1 MPDESNGVFN
11 VQCRSL
17 FALNLMV
24 LVCSLPPAFAAECQ
38 LQSSQS
44 VQNFGHF
51 NPYELA
57 AASESGR
64 ASVGQRFIQLNV
76 TCPAPTR
83 MAILFR
89 GTAADPDTFKMG
101 EDGTF
106 NLIAKDALV
115 DGRPVNLGRV
125 LSGAAMADHGA
136 GSVKMAP
143 GYYVVPLAQ
152 NGTRLEGQAFSVRV
166 EINAY
171 LKSDRLKIRDVTPFQ
186 GQAFFELDTGVAV
199 P

>member
-1 MPDESNGVFN
+1 M
-11 VQCRSL
+11 QCRPL
-17 FALNLMV
+17 LALNFIVLMG
-24 LVCSLPPAFAAECQ
+24 SLSPVFASECQ
-38 LQSSQS
+38 LQSSQL
-44 VQNFGHF
+44 VQDFGQF

-57 AASESGR
+57 TTSESGR

-76 TCPAPTR
+76 TCPQPTR

-89 GTAADPDTFKMG
+89 GTAVDPESFKMG
-101 EDGTF
+101 ENGSF

-125 LSGAAMADHGA
+125 LSGAAMVDHGTS
-136 GSVKMAP
+136 SVKMAP

-152 NGTRLEGQAFSVRV
+152 NGTRLEGQAFSIRV

-171 LKSDRLKIRDVTPFQ
+171 LKSDQLKIRDVTPFQ
-186 GQAFFELDTGVAV
+186 GQAFFELDTGIAV